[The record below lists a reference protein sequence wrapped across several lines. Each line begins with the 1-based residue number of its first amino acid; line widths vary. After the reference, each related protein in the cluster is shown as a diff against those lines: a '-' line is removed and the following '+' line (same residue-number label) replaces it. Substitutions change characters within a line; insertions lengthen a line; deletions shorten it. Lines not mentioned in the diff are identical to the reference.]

1 MSRAAGPLRKA
12 EGPAFPRGFLHKGDD
27 PAARVYLR
35 ALDGTG
41 RDAGRPRRCE
51 VLIRHA
57 EGTASVVAPTEKILG
72 WAAAEGDALARHV
85 AATLGAIAA
94 ERAPFAGLVADRPLV
109 MGVINVTPD
118 SFSDGGE
125 FFEAGLAIEHGR
137 RLLRGG
143 RHPRFRGKRRGRR
156 CLGVAGTARGPGAA
170 ECAPWREGTSFRRHR
185 RGRSHEARLSPG
197 AAA

>member
-137 RLLRGG
+137 RL
-143 RHPRFRGKRRGRR
+143 
-156 CLGVAGTARGPGAA
+156 VARGP
-170 ECAPWREGTSFRRHR
+170 TSSISWETTRPALPRCRRDSER
-185 RGRSHEARLSPG
+185 PGCCGVRALARGDVVSSTPAGPQS
-197 AAA
+197 